1 MGENMKDVEQ
11 ILNNVVG
18 TMELSGFNI
27 NDQEKEMLRQM
38 IRGEKSFDELKAEVL
53 KKIND
58 EVERQDKKSDKLN
71 TCSRQSR

>member
-11 ILNNVVG
+11 ILNNVVA

-27 NDQEKEMLRQM
+27 NDQEKEMLRQV

-53 KKIND
+53 KEIKD
-58 EVERQDKKSDKLN
+58 EIVK
-71 TCSRQSR
+71 

>member
-11 ILNNVVG
+11 ILNNVVA

-27 NDQEKEMLRQM
+27 NDQEKEMLRQV

-53 KKIND
+53 KEIKDKI
-58 EVERQDKKSDKLN
+58 VE
-71 TCSRQSR
+71 

>member
-1 MGENMKDVEQ
+1 MKDVEQ

-27 NDQEKEMLRQM
+27 NDQEKEMLRQV

-53 KKIND
+53 KEIKD
-58 EVERQDKKSDKLN
+58 EIVK
-71 TCSRQSR
+71 